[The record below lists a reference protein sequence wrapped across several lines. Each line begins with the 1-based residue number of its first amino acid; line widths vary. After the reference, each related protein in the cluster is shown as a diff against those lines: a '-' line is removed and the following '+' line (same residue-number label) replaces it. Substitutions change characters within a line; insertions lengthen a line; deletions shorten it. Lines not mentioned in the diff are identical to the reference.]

1 MLGLDDTTAAAKS
14 ITKIHCKMNIVKDD
28 IFQQVSS
35 NNIHKTTTASSSN
48 A

>member
-1 MLGLDDTTAAAKS
+1 
-14 ITKIHCKMNIVKDD
+14 MNIVEDD

-35 NNIHKTTTASSSN
+35 NDIHITTTAASSSN

>member
-1 MLGLDDTTAAAKS
+1 MSELDDTTAVAKN
-14 ITKIHCKMNIVKDD
+14 ITYIHCKMNIVEDD

>member
-1 MLGLDDTTAAAKS
+1 MSGLDDTTAVAKD
-14 ITKIHCKMNIVKDD
+14 ITQIHCKMNIVEDD

>member
-1 MLGLDDTTAAAKS
+1 
-14 ITKIHCKMNIVKDD
+14 MNIVEDD

>member
-1 MLGLDDTTAAAKS
+1 MLGLYDTTAAAKS
-14 ITKIHCKMNIVKDD
+14 IIEIHCKMDIVEDD